1 MRLRTSKAKPVEP
14 DELDDTHG
22 VLLVRLARSSVEHF
36 MDKGVPPK
44 PPEGLDEL
52 LTKPG
57 AAFVTIQKVGAR
69 RGEKELRGCI
79 GTISPVH
86 PLLETVVR
94 VAIDAAFRDP
104 RFPPL
109 TRNELDEVIFEV
121 SVLSRLKPL
130 GRGPRDRISGIKVG
144 RDGVVVVRGPNQG
157 LLLPQ
162 VPLDY
167 GWNELDFLGYAC
179 IKAGLPA
186 NCWLDKNTLIY
197 RFTVASWS
205 EVEPRGRITR
215 TL

>member
-1 MRLRTSKAKPVEP
+1 MRLRTSKAKPVDPE
-14 DELDDTHG
+14 ELDDKHG
-22 VLLVRLARSSVEHF
+22 SFLVRLARSSVEHF
-36 MDKGVPPK
+36 MEKGAPPQ
-44 PPEGLDEL
+44 PPDNLDEV
-52 LTKPG
+52 LTRPG
-57 AAFVTIQKVGAR
+57 AAFVTIEKEGVR

-86 PLLETVVR
+86 PLAETVIR

-109 TRNELDEVIFEV
+109 TRSELDEVVFEV

-130 GRGPRDRISGIKVG
+130 GRTPKERISGIKIG
-144 RDGVVVVRGPNQG
+144 RDGLVVVRGPYQG

-186 NCWLDKNTLIY
+186 NCWLDEDTLIY
-197 RFTVASWS
+197 RFTVASWR
-205 EVEPRGRITR
+205 EEKPRGRVIR